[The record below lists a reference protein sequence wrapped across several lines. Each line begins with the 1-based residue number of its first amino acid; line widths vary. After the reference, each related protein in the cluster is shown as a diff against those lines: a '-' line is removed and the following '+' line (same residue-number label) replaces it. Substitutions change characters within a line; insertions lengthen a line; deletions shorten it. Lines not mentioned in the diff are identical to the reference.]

1 MTVSVIVPAKN
12 NGATIEACLKSIAG
26 QSYPKIELIVVVN
39 TDSADGTLKIAKRY
53 SKKVYSQG
61 TERLTTRNFGAAMA
75 RGRYLLFID
84 SDMVLDRN
92 VVGDCVKAIEHQP
105 RGVGVVIPEESFGQ
119 GFWARCKQ
127 LERSF
132 YVGVDWIEA
141 ARFFRKDIFKQI
153 GGYDEKMISGEDWDL
168 AQRAEAMGRIARV
181 QSFIHH
187 NEGAPSLWQ
196 VVSKKYYYARHFSG
210 YMKDKSNTKKA
221 SKQTGILSRY
231 GLFFSKPG
239 VLFADPVLGLGMLLM
254 KTLEFGFGAIG
265 YIFSR

>member
-1 MTVSVIVPAKN
+1 MIVSAIVPAKN
-12 NGATIEACLKSIAG
+12 NEATIEACLKSIVG

-53 SKKVYSQG
+53 SKKVYSHG
-61 TERLTTRNFGAAMA
+61 TERLTSRNFGASKA
-75 RGRYLLFID
+75 RGDYLLFID
-84 SDMVLDRN
+84 SDMVLDKD
-92 VVGDCVKAIEHQP
+92 VTKDCVMASQRQP
-105 RGVGVVIPEESFGQ
+105 GCAGVIIPEESFGK
-119 GFWARCKQ
+119 GFWADCIK

-132 YVGVDWIEA
+132 YVGIDWIEA

-168 AQRAEAMGRIARV
+168 SQRTEASGRIVRA

-187 NEGAPSLWQ
+187 NEGAPGLWQ
-196 VVSKKYYYARHFSG
+196 IVRKKYYYARHFSK
-210 YMKDKSNTKKA
+210 YMRGKSNTTKV
-221 SKQTGILSRY
+221 SKQTGVLSRY
-231 GLFFSKPG
+231 SLFFSKPG
-239 VLFADPVLGLGMLLM
+239 VLFSNPVLGLGMLVM